1 MTGWGRL
8 SQAAAFVKAS
18 PRGSLPP
25 SSRADVNASP
35 SPAAPPIKVC
45 VFTWNIGNARPSKLE
60 LSAAI
65 EAEGGGFDL
74 VVVGVQ
80 ESRYDVRS
88 EADIAVALRASK
100 MRSRSRFLP
109 SIVRGSSRLTTA
121 SKHPTS
127 TSESVT
133 QPSST
138 RCTAVDEEDDDEG
151 AATAT
156 AAPVSPPAGSR
167 RSSELPDH
175 SYRGAFP
182 GRRRS
187 TLARMYAVWV
197 KHWRGLISEHLG
209 SDWDVVAHEILW
221 EMQLTVYA
229 R

>member
-1 MTGWGRL
+1 M
-8 SQAAAFVKAS
+8 KAS

-25 SSRADVNASP
+25 SSRADINACP

-60 LSAAI
+60 LSEAI
-65 EAEGGGFDL
+65 EAEGGDFDL

-80 ESRYDVRS
+80 ESKYEVRS
-88 EADIAVALRASK
+88 EADIAIAVRASK
-100 MRSRSRFLP
+100 LRSRSRMMP
-109 SIVRGSSRLTTA
+109 SIMHSSSRMTVA

-127 TSESVT
+127 TSGST

-138 RCTAVDEEDDDEG
+138 RYSAGEEDDDDDDAA
-151 AATAT
+151 AATAAT
-156 AAPVSPPAGSR
+156 LSPPAGPH
-167 RSSELPDH
+167 RSFDHHDH
-175 SYRGAFP
+175 SFRGGFP